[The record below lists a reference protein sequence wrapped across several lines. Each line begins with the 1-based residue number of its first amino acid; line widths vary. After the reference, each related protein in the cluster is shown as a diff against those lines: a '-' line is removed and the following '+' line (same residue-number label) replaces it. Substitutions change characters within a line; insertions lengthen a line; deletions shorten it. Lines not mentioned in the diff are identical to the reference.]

1 MIKSL
6 FDEETKTVQDVLAVV
21 VAELPDNEDL
31 AFL

>member
-21 VAELPDNEDL
+21 VAELLDNEDL